1 MGDRQLDGVV
11 VAGGSGGLRLGLGA
25 NRGQFALLVL
35 VNAFVGAMV
44 GLERT
49 VLPLLAEAEFGLAS
63 RGAALSFI
71 ATFGVVKA
79 LTNFFAGRLGDA
91 YGRKRVLI
99 AGWLFG
105 LPVPFLV
112 IWAPSW
118 SWIVFANVLLGVNQG
133 LAWSTTVIM
142 KIDLVGPRRRGL
154 AMGLNEF
161 AGYLAVALTALAT
174 GVIAEAAGLR
184 PEPFYLGIAVVAV
197 GLALSLLFVRETRGH
212 AELEAQQVSGAGGSD
227 RREMVGHAGAGEV
240 FARVTWR
247 DPALSSASQAGLVN
261 NLNDG
266 LAWGLFPIFFAAAGL
281 GVGQIGVL
289 SFAYPAVWG
298 VAQLWTGAL
307 SDRWGRKWLI
317 ACGMMLQGVA
327 LFGIA
332 LTSGFR
338 VWLAEAA
345 LLGVGTAM
353 VYPTLLAT
361 IGDVAHPRWRGSAV
375 GVYRL
380 WRDSGYAVGAL
391 LAGFLADLF
400 GMQLAIGVI
409 AALTVLSGIEVARRM
424 PETLRQAPQPEQER
438 RP

>member
-1 MGDRQLDGVV
+1 MAVWRGKRGSAEAGDD
-11 VAGGSGGLRLGLGA
+11 AGGGAIALGLGA

-49 VLPLLAEAEFGLAS
+49 VLPLLAEGEFGIAS

-79 LTNFFAGRLGDA
+79 LTNFFAGRLGDV

-105 LPVPFLV
+105 FPIPFFV

-142 KIDLVGPRRRGL
+142 KIDLVGPHRRGL

-161 AGYLAVALTALAT
+161 AGYLAVALAALAT
-174 GVIAEAAGLR
+174 GMIAESAGLR
-184 PEPFYLGIAVVAV
+184 PEPFYLGIGVAAV
-197 GLALSLLFVRETRGH
+197 GLALSLVLVRETQGH
-212 AELEAQQVSGAGGSD
+212 AELEARQAGVKAD
-227 RREMVGHAGAGEV
+227 DPEGHAGAGEV

-266 LAWGLFPIFFAAAGL
+266 LAWGLFPIFFAAGGL
-281 GVGQIGVL
+281 TVGQIGVL
-289 SFAYPAVWG
+289 SFTYPAVWG
-298 VAQLWTGAL
+298 MFQLWTGAL
-307 SDRWGRKWLI
+307 SDRWGRKWLT
-317 ACGMMLQGVA
+317 AGGMLLQGAALFGVA
-327 LFGIA
+327 LS
-332 LTSGFR
+332 SGYR
-338 VWLAEAA
+338 AWLMAA
-345 LLGVGTAM
+345 AMLGVGTAM
-353 VYPTLLAT
+353 VYPTLLAV

-391 LAGFLADLF
+391 LAGFLADRF
-400 GMQLAIGVI
+400 GMEVAIAAV
-409 AALTVLSGIEVARRM
+409 AALTVLSGIEVAWRM
-424 PETLRQAPQPEQER
+424 PETLVRARESS
-438 RP
+438 